1 MWPREFRL
9 SITHCPVDARWFPF
23 DEQRCDISFESKN
36 SESKELDFSASSLQ
50 TTSPLVSSD
59 SAEWTVLGIILL
71 HCTETATLTNKL
83 CLRPPQYASA
93 PET

>member
-50 TTSPLVSSD
+50 TTSPLISSD
-59 SAEWTVLGIILL
+59 SAEWTVLGIYYSSLL
-71 HCTETATLTNKL
+71 HQDIDSVTQLLSN
-83 CLRPPQYASA
+83 
-93 PET
+93 